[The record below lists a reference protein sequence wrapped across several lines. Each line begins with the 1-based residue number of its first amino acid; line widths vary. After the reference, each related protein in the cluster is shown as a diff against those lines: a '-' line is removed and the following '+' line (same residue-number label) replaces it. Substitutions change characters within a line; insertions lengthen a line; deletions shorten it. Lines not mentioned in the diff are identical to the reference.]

1 MVEIT
6 DFIEIDKVTDN
17 DMLNGPPAYED
28 VVNQTPEN
36 TRYIKR
42 ETKTV
47 KLIYNYFQNQNGSAR
62 RHCYIN

>member
-6 DFIEIDKVTDN
+6 DFIEIDKVTDK

-28 VVNQTPEN
+28 VVNQTPEK

-47 KLIYNYFQNQNGSAR
+47 KLIYNYFQN
-62 RHCYIN
+62 